1 MAIATIH
8 LVGNLGNDPET
19 GYTPNGR
26 MNVKLSVAVSR
37 RFNDSQGQQQERT
50 AWYRVTA
57 WGRLAENID
66 NLTQQG
72 AVRKGSQVYVS
83 GRLDPREYTDN
94 TGQQKTSL
102 DVNASEFQIL
112 GSRRDNE
119 GGGGGYGGGGDR
131 PQRQSPA
138 GDFESNDIDDVPF

>member
-8 LVGNLGNDPET
+8 LVGNLGADPET

-26 MNVKLSVAVSR
+26 MNVKFSIAVSR

-57 WGRLAENID
+57 WGKTAEIID
-66 NLTQQG
+66 TFSQQG

-83 GRLDPREYTDN
+83 GRLEPREYTDN
-94 TGQQKTSL
+94 SGQLKTSL
-102 DVNASEFQIL
+102 DVSANEFQIL
-112 GSRRDNE
+112 GSRRENE
-119 GGGGGYGGGGDR
+119 GGGGGYGGGDR

-138 GDFESNDIDDVPF
+138 SDFEASDIDDVPF